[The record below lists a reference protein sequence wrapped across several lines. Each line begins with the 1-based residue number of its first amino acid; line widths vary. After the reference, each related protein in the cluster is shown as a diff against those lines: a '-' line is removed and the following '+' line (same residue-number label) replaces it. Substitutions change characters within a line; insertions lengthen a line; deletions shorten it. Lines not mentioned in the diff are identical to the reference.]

1 MTRRLL
7 RFIFVFVLLILVPAG
22 GILSWGYAQFTRP
35 GQQAFDQT
43 VVLTKG
49 QGLKEIAA
57 QLAKSGVISNQLV
70 FRVGVRFRRWSR
82 DLQAGEF
89 RFPAG
94 TSMLDAVAI
103 LRKGITVVRRV
114 TIPEGLSTISVVKI
128 LRRIEGL
135 RGDIQQIP
143 GEGTLMPDTYHF
155 SHGDERAAVLHRMVE
170 AMNVTTAKLWAAR
183 EQGLPLATV
192 QDAVILASI
201 VEKETSLREE
211 RARVAGVFINRLRRG
226 MRLQSDPS
234 VVYGLTHGAGPLG
247 RPLRRSDLKQDNPY
261 NTYRVAGLPPA
272 PISNP
277 GRAAL
282 HAVLHPTAG
291 KDLYFVADG
300 TGGHAFAATFAE
312 HKRNVKRWRRI
323 KAKQYK

>member
-49 QGLKEIAA
+49 QGLKEIA
-57 QLAKSGVISNQLV
+57 NQLV

-94 TSMLDAVAI
+94 TSMRDAVAI
-103 LRKGITVVRRV
+103 LRKGITVVRHV
-114 TIPEGLSTISVVKI
+114 TIPEGLSTIRVVKI
-128 LRRIEGL
+128 LRRTEGL
-135 RGDIQQIP
+135 RGDILQIP
-143 GEGTLMPDTYHF
+143 REGTLMPDTYHF

-170 AMNVTTAKLWAAR
+170 AMSATTAKLWAAR
-183 EQGLPLATV
+183 EQGLPLATI

-247 RPLRRSDLKQDNPY
+247 RPLRRADLKQDTPY
-261 NTYRVAGLPPA
+261 NTYRLAGLPPT

-282 HAVLHPTAG
+282 HAVLHPAAG

>member
-7 RFIFVFVLLILVPAG
+7 RFIFVFVLLILVLAG

-35 GQQAFDQT
+35 SQQAFDQT

-70 FRVGVRFRRWSR
+70 FRVGVRFGGWSR
-82 DLQAGEF
+82 DLRAGEF
-89 RFPAG
+89 RFPTG
-94 TSMLDAVAI
+94 TSIRDAVAI

-114 TIPEGLSTISVVKI
+114 TIPEGLSTIRVVKI
-128 LRRIEGL
+128 LRRTEGL

-143 GEGTLMPDTYHF
+143 REGTLLPDTYHF

-170 AMNVTTAKLWAAR
+170 AMSATTANLWAAR
-183 EQGLPLATV
+183 EQGLPLATI

-247 RPLRRSDLKQDNPY
+247 RPLRRADLKQDTPY
-261 NTYRVAGLPPA
+261 NTYRLAGLPPA

-282 HAVLHPTAG
+282 HAVLHPAAG

>member
-7 RFIFVFVLLILVPAG
+7 RLIFVFVLLILVPAG

-35 GQQAFDQT
+35 SQQAFDQT
-43 VVLTKG
+43 VVVTKG
-49 QGLKEIAA
+49 YGLKEIAA
-57 QLAKSGVISNQLV
+57 QLEKSGVISNQLV
-70 FRVGVRFRRWSR
+70 FRVGVRFGGWSR
-82 DLQAGEF
+82 DLRAGEF

-94 TSMLDAVAI
+94 ASMRDAVAI
-103 LRKGITVVRRV
+103 LRKGFTVVRRV
-114 TIPEGLSTISVVKI
+114 AIPEGLSTVRVVNI
-128 LRRIEGL
+128 LRLTEGL
-135 RGDIQQIP
+135 RGDIKRIP
-143 GEGTLMPDTYHF
+143 GEGTLFPATYNF
-155 SHGDERAAVLHRMVE
+155 SHGDER
-170 AMNVTTAKLWAAR
+170 VTILQTMAEKMDKITAKLWAAR
-183 EQGLPLATV
+183 EKGLPLATIR
-192 QDAVILASI
+192 DAVILASI

-211 RARVAGVFINRLRRG
+211 RAHVAGVFINRLRRG
-226 MRLQSDPS
+226 MRLQSDPT
-234 VVYGLTHGAGPLG
+234 VVYGLTRGTGPLG
-247 RPLRRSDLKQDNPY
+247 RPLRRADLEQDTPY
-261 NTYRVAGLPPA
+261 NTYQLPGLPPA
-272 PISNP
+272 PITNP